1 MNKILNYI
9 LIVFLFTLLS
19 CDYKP
24 ILSKK
29 NYQFS
34 INVEEIN
41 GDQQVNSILLD
52 NFDNLSNDNNNEYYI
67 TVTSIKEKNIIL
79 KDSKG
84 DPSIYELIVDVSY
97 EVKKEGKTIIENNLT
112 RNTTYNNISDKFEL
126 ENYENNIIKNLCTN
140 ISDRIIFSI
149 SEINE

>member
-1 MNKILNYI
+1 MNKIIKYI
-9 LIVFLFTLLS
+9 LLLFLLTLLG

-34 INVEEIN
+34 INVSEIN
-41 GDQQVNSILLD
+41 GDQKVNSIIID
-52 NFDNLSNDNNNEYYI
+52 NFESLKNYNKEYFLILS
-67 TVTSIKEKNIIL
+67 SKKEKNIIL

-84 DPSIYELIVDVSY
+84 DPSIFEIIVDVNY
-97 EVKKEGKTIIENNLT
+97 KVTKDGKIIIEKNIN
-112 RNTTYNNISDKFEL
+112 RKTTYNNISDKFEL
-126 ENYENNIIKNLCTN
+126 ENYEDSIIKNLCKN

>member
-9 LIVFLFTLLS
+9 IVFFLFALVS

-24 ILSKK
+24 ILNYK

-34 INVEEIN
+34 LNVDKIS
-41 GDQQVNSILLD
+41 GDEKINSIIINKFNNLKG
-52 NFDNLSNDNNNEYYI
+52 NEKQYYINLS
-67 TVTSIKEKNIIL
+67 SKKEKNIIS

-84 DPSIYELIVDVSY
+84 DPVIFELIINVDY
-97 EVKKEGKTIIENNLT
+97 NVKKNGEKIIENNIN
-112 RNTTYNNISDKFEL
+112 RKTTYNNISDKFEL
-126 ENYENNIIKNLCTN
+126 ENYENTVINNLSTN

-149 SEINE
+149 SELNE